1 MAPLVTFLIC
11 PSLFSFILYSYLS
24 LDTIIN
30 HYNISRPLYGNIHGR
45 IRIIKETITKII
57 YFAYDNKYNITN
69 LVNIIDDIN
78 KEISRPRYMTFT
90 LTQKSILKKTTL
102 TLTPF
107 LKKIAPR
114 EIKISHYEFDGLK
127 QTTKD

>member
-1 MAPLVTFLIC
+1 MAPLITFLIY
-11 PSLFSFILYSYLS
+11 PSLFSFILCSCL
-24 LDTIIN
+24 LPDTIIN
-30 HYNISRPLYGNIHGR
+30 YYNIGYPLYRNIHKR
-45 IRIIKETITKII
+45 IRIIKETTTKII
-57 YFAYDNKYNITN
+57 YFAYNNKCDITN
-69 LVNIIDDIN
+69 LINVIDDID
-78 KEISRPRYMTFT
+78 KEISRPRHITFAP
-90 LTQKSILKKTTL
+90 TQRLILKKTTS